1 MIARADCCRNKK
13 KTTSSPLQT
22 QTLRHC
28 TTQRAT
34 EAHSTLVSRDQL
46 TAAALANAQQE
57 KRVVAQRSAASRGV
71 TAAHSQHVCAHT
83 AVTPSRTAHS
93 PPAAAPSHKKKTN
106 FETGALFCVASAALQ
121 SVARAA
127 RSQRSAVAL
136 VETTAQKKSAQRR
149 TAHEPRCALSVL
161 CAAAVLQRARVM

>member
-1 MIARADCCRNKK
+1 MIARADCCQNKK
-13 KTTSSPLQT
+13 KTASSTLQA

-28 TTQRAT
+28 TTQRTT
-34 EAHSTLVSRDQL
+34 EAHSTFVSHDQL

-93 PPAAAPSHKKKTN
+93 PPTAAPSHKKKRISKQ
-106 FETGALFCVASAALQ
+106 ALCFYVASAALQ
-121 SVARAA
+121 SVARVA
-127 RSQRSAVAL
+127 RSRRSAVAL

-149 TAHEPRCALSVL
+149 TALTSHAAPCQCCVL
-161 CAAAVLQRARVM
+161 RLCCRVRM